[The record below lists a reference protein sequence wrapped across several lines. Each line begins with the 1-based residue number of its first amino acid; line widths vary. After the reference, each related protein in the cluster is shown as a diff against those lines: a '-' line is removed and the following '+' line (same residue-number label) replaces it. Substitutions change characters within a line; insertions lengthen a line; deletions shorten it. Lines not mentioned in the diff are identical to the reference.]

1 VIHIFMYMKNLIMDK
16 VLMLNAGITALT
28 FTEIESLLKIVLLI
42 MSITYTIIKIIYN
55 KDGNSDLEKQIKKYF
70 NKKDEKDLDR

>member
-1 VIHIFMYMKNLIMDK
+1 MYMKNLIMDK

-70 NKKDEKDLDR
+70 QKKDEKDLDR

>member
-55 KDGNSDLEKQIKKYF
+55 KDDNSDLEKQIKKYF
-70 NKKDEKDLDR
+70 NKKDNKDGE